1 MRQCKP
7 ADPTSNALFST
18 CIAWNCRAKEM
29 VSEELQQHLTPELQ
43 YLDPDE
49 MQQSPPSFEC
59 RRISWNEHLDIQRSP
74 LGFIV
79 LFTSMTKLSG
89 SSLCYIGHVVTR
101 HFGGERREPWICR
114 FFFIDLRRLPR
125 VFETARNLGT
135 SMARDFKSTRSPRK
149 K

>member
-1 MRQCKP
+1 MEGMEQIVVRQCKP

-101 HFGGERREPWICR
+101 HLAESVGNCGYAV
-114 FFFIDLRRLPR
+114 FFFI
-125 VFETARNLGT
+125 V
-135 SMARDFKSTRSPRK
+135 
-149 K
+149 